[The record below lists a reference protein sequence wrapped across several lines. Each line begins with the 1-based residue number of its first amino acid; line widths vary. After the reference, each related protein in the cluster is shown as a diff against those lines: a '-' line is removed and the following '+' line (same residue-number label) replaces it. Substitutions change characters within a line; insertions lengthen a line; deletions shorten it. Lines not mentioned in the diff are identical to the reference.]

1 MQKFQVFQTDTP
13 LAKQT
18 QLAALLGLAS
28 KRERS
33 KKTKTKSTLESTPA
47 EVNCIALDML
57 VRKLTGSCSAKN
69 CISSRNLNTR
79 HATKLTNTTST
90 NTNKRMSQASSQ
102 QQAA

>member
-33 KKTKTKSTLESTPA
+33 KKKKQKARLKA
-47 EVNCIALDML
+47 
-57 VRKLTGSCSAKN
+57 RQQKLTV
-69 CISSRNLNTR
+69 
-79 HATKLTNTTST
+79 
-90 NTNKRMSQASSQ
+90 
-102 QQAA
+102 